1 MVGKF
6 KLKLIDEDFV
16 KSKRFGKQNEHLELM
31 INGIKGIEF
40 FVNEEREKEL
50 ISKKEFLINIEW
62 DNFRGDVVMKF
73 VK

>member
-1 MVGKF
+1 MS
-6 KLKLIDEDFV
+6 DDDFV
-16 KSKRFGKQNEHLELM
+16 KSKRFGKQSEHLEIM

-40 FVNEEREKEL
+40 FVSGEREKEL